1 MATYSASV
9 LTGAGTATLPM
20 CALVGNG
27 TIRALIREI
36 GVFNTT
42 ATAVDVSLVRLSTAG
57 TPGSNATT
65 QSEGAGTAAATAI
78 LKGTYTGSAP
88 TTIIA
93 GRRAQLGAAIGSG
106 VIWTFP
112 GNGLVIDNVA
122 NAAVGL
128 ILGTGTGQACVC
140 SFAWEE

>member
-9 LTGAGTATLPM
+9 LTGAGTSTLPM

-27 TIRALIREI
+27 SVRAIIREI

-42 ATAVDVSLVRLSTAG
+42 STAVDISLVRLSTAG
-57 TPGSNATT
+57 TPGSSATT
-65 QSEGAGTAAATAI
+65 QLEGAGTPSATAV
-78 LKGTYTGSAP
+78 LKGTYTSTAP

-93 GRRAQLGAAIGSG
+93 GRRAQLGAAVGSG
-106 VIWTFP
+106 IVWTFP
-112 GNGLVIDNVA
+112 DTGLVVDNVA

-128 ILGTGTGQACVC
+128 IVASGTGQACVVYM
-140 SFAWEE
+140 SWLE